1 MSKLIVNA
9 DDFGY
14 SEAVN
19 YGIISA
25 HRNGIVTST
34 TMMANMPGFDHAVN
48 LLKENKD
55 LGCGVHMTLSCN
67 KPLNDNL
74 KSLVDE
80 NGMFYRRI
88 NEEVLNKIDLDELY
102 YEFCSQIDKVK
113 NAGIEITH
121 LDSHHHVHTIL
132 YFKEV
137 IKAIMDKYNLKIR
150 GGFEYEFDYKE
161 SVIPCIDLFY
171 DKNVDIE
178 FFNNNIAKIKSYDI
192 CDLMTHPAFIDNYL
206 LNSTSYAINR
216 AKEHE
221 ILTSKKVKTILNE
234 NEIILTNYKNL

>member
-14 SEAVN
+14 CEAVN

-34 TMMANMPGFDHAVN
+34 TIMANMPGFNHAVN

-55 LGCGVHMTLSCN
+55 IGCGVHMTLSCN
-67 KPLNDNL
+67 KPLNNKF

-80 NGMFYRRI
+80 NGMFHRRI
-88 NEEVLNKIDLDELY
+88 NEEVIEKIDLDELY

-113 NAGIEITH
+113 NAGVEITH

-132 YFKEV
+132 YFKDV
-137 IKAIMDKYNLKIR
+137 IKSIMDKYNLKIR
-150 GGFEYEFDYKE
+150 GGLDHKFDYKE
-161 SVIPCIDLFY
+161 RVIPCIDSFY
-171 DKNVDIE
+171 DKNVDVE
-178 FFNNNIAKIKSYDI
+178 FFNNNIEEIKSYDV

-216 AKEHE
+216 TNEYE
-221 ILTSKKVKTILNE
+221 ILTNKKIKKFLNE
-234 NEIILTNYKNL
+234 NEIVLTNYKNI

>member
-14 SEAVN
+14 CEAVN

-34 TMMANMPGFDHAVN
+34 TIMANMPGFDHAVN

-55 LGCGVHMTLSCN
+55 IGCGVHMTLSCN

-80 NGMFYRRI
+80 NGMFHRRI
-88 NEEVLNKIDLDELY
+88 NEELINKIDLDEVY
-102 YEFCSQIDKVK
+102 YEFCCQIDKVK
-113 NAGIEITH
+113 NSGVEITH
-121 LDSHHHVHTIL
+121 LDSHHHVHTIS
-132 YFKEV
+132 YFKDV
-137 IKAIMDKYNLKIR
+137 IKSIIDKYNLKIR
-150 GGFEYEFDYKE
+150 GGFDHKFNYKE
-161 SVIPCIDLFY
+161 KVIPCISSFY
-171 DKNVDIE
+171 GKKVDME
-178 FFNNNIAKIKSYDI
+178 FFSKNIEKIKSYDI
-192 CDLMTHPAFIDNYL
+192 CDLMSHPAFIDNYL
-206 LNSTSYAINR
+206 LKSTSYAINR

-221 ILTSKKVKTILNE
+221 ILTSKKIKKLLDE
-234 NEIILTNYKNL
+234 NEIILTNYKNI

>member
-14 SEAVN
+14 CEGVN

-34 TMMANMPGFDHAVN
+34 TIMANMPGFDHAVN
-48 LLKENKD
+48 LLKENKN

-67 KPLNDNL
+67 KPLNENL

-88 NEEVLNKIDLDELY
+88 NEEIINKIDLDELY
-102 YEFCSQIDKVK
+102 IEFCSQIDKVK
-113 NAGIEITH
+113 NAGVEITH
-121 LDSHHHVHTIL
+121 LDSHHHVHTIP

-137 IKAIMDKYNLKIR
+137 IKCILDKYNLKIR
-150 GGFEYEFDYKE
+150 GGFDYKFE
-161 SVIPCIDLFY
+161 GKNVIPCIGSFY
-171 DKNVDIE
+171 DKNVNIDFFSKNIE
-178 FFNNNIAKIKSYDI
+178 KIKSYDI

-206 LNSTSYAINR
+206 LNSTSYSTQR
-216 AKEHE
+216 VKEHE
-221 ILTSKKVKTILNE
+221 ILISQELKELLKE
-234 NEIILTNYKNL
+234 NEIDLVNYKDI

>member
-14 SEAVN
+14 CESVN

-34 TMMANMPGFDHAVN
+34 TMMSNMPGFDHAVN
-48 LLKENKD
+48 LLKENKNI
-55 LGCGVHMTLSCN
+55 GCGVHMTLSCN
-67 KPLNDNL
+67 RPLNSNF

-80 NGMFYRRI
+80 NGMFHRRI
-88 NEEVLNKIDLDELY
+88 NEEIINKIDLDELY

-113 NAGIEITH
+113 NAGVEITH
-121 LDSHHHVHTIL
+121 LDSHHHVHTIP
-132 YFKEV
+132 YFKDV
-137 IKAIMDKYNLKIR
+137 IKSILDKYNLKIR
-150 GGFEYEFDYKE
+150 GGFKGEFDYE
-161 SVIPCIDLFY
+161 NIIPCIDSFY
-171 DKNVDIE
+171 DKRADIE
-178 FFNNNIAKIKSYDI
+178 FFSNNIEKIKSYDV

-206 LNSTSYAINR
+206 LSSTSYAINR

-221 ILTSKKVKTILNE
+221 ILTSKSLKDLLNE
-234 NEIILTNYKNL
+234 NEIVLTNYKNI

>member
-14 SEAVN
+14 CEAVN

-25 HRNGIVTST
+25 HRNGVVTST
-34 TMMANMPGFDHAVN
+34 TIMANMPGFDHAVN
-48 LLKENKD
+48 LLKENKN

-80 NGMFYRRI
+80 NGMFYKRI
-88 NEEVLNKIDLDELY
+88 NAEVISKIDLDELY

-113 NAGIEITH
+113 NAGVEITH

-132 YFKEV
+132 HFKDV
-137 IKAIMDKYNLKIR
+137 IKTIMDKYNLKIR
-150 GGFEYEFDYKE
+150 GGFEYKFDFE
-161 SVIPCIDLFY
+161 ENVIPCIGSFY
-171 DKNVDIE
+171 DKNVDIN
-178 FFNNNIAKIKSYDI
+178 FFNNNIEIIKSYDI

-206 LNSTSYAINR
+206 LNSTSYSINR
-216 AKEHE
+216 VKEHE
-221 ILTSKKVKTILNE
+221 ILTNIKIKKLLNE
-234 NEIILTNYKNL
+234 NKIILANYKNM